1 MSDHMEALSKKPT
14 QSRRPIWAIASIALA
29 GLGYAQAFVSRTCIE
44 SALACSIKEF
54 LAFRSLVICA
64 MLAFVT
70 ACVAARRR
78 ERHGVVWLSFLVS
91 GPFLLYIVYVVIR
104 PA

>member
-1 MSDHMEALSKKPT
+1 
-14 QSRRPIWAIASIALA
+14 
-29 GLGYAQAFVSRTCIE
+29 
-44 SALACSIKEF
+44 
-54 LAFRSLVICA
+54 LAFRSLAICA